1 LRQTIAPPAEE
12 NTVPAS
18 PSASS
23 HRSDYK
29 ALDEL
34 DRLEEL
40 LEEMDEL
47 GVSSRD
53 EVEQRIASLET
64 LIPDLDDE
72 PDA

>member
-1 LRQTIAPPAEE
+1 
-12 NTVPAS
+12 VPDS
-18 PSASS
+18 PSANSD
-23 HRSDYK
+23 RSAYK
-29 ALDEL
+29 VLDEL

-53 EVEQRIASLET
+53 EIEQRIAALEA
-64 LIPDLDDE
+64 LIPDLDAE